1 MDSKRGSG
9 RIIAGLIVIALGGLF
24 LLDSLDF
31 LDFGE
36 IIGWVASIALIA
48 FGIGILIT
56 KRFRQVFFPIVL
68 IVVGLFLLLGNLGVD
83 SYRFWPV
90 ILIVVGAA
98 IIFGGTRRRS
108 RKSKRDASGNSYAK
122 SGSSTTTTE
131 GEVSISCTLGETNER
146 VETSDFT
153 GGTVNVTLGNANL
166 DLRDAMVVNRPAN
179 LDISLTMGALNLRVP
194 SDWVVAMEI
203 DVTMGESEDKR
214 TRTGSTSDTPH
225 LMITGSVTIGDLA
238 IDD

>member
-1 MDSKRGSG
+1 MG
-9 RIIAGLIVIALGGLF
+9 RFDRVNRIRHRN
-24 LLDSLDF
+24 LDNQ
-31 LDFGE
+31 E
-36 IIGWVASIALIA
+36 IPT
-48 FGIGILIT
+48 GILPY
-56 KRFRQVFFPIVL
+56 RADHL
-68 IVVGLFLLLGNLGVD
+68 VGLLFLLLSNLGVD

-108 RKSKRDASGNSYAK
+108 RNSKRNASGNSNAK

-166 DLRDAMVVNRPAN
+166 DLRDATIVNHPAT
-179 LDISLTMGALNLRVP
+179 LTFP
-194 SDWVVAMEI
+194 SRWPD
-203 DVTMGESEDKR
+203 
-214 TRTGSTSDTPH
+214 
-225 LMITGSVTIGDLA
+225 
-238 IDD
+238 